1 MDVVTLGMAKAA
13 AAKKYT
19 PTADSFGIQRVR
31 DIGVRDR
38 QNSAADARIAYE
50 DSPSFVETWADLTA
64 WSTTTQ
70 TQVSGGRLYST
81 GSGGAASGINHSY
94 ALATGEEAR
103 IVVDY
108 QHIAGGSGGVMIG
121 FSKDAAGAVPMSAGG
136 NIRAFY
142 FTGVSLY
149 QYAGGTQGAAFT
161 TALSGTTNWT
171 ITLVADANYVTLTAV
186 TADAGGMEYN
196 LKYARGGAAWPVNNI
211 ALFNSDSR
219 ALTGSSI
226 GKIGARRSSFATVT
240 PRTGIEGARN
250 TVVWTSIDT
259 VIGARFAFPPVFDSR
274 KPLPVVMLFHGNGSD
289 ELHWVTNSNG
299 KAVATAFLNAGYIVV
314 SAANTANVSTWG
326 AQAGLDAYFKAYK
339 YLLAHFP
346 VGSVVFYGNSMGGIE
361 SLLTLAERRIPCVAW
376 IGTVPT
382 ANLAAQHANA
392 SFTSTIR
399 TAYGIAGDGSDYAA
413 KTAGHDPVL
422 MPGYAFRGVPM
433 WALIATLDPAVPPAT
448 NWDVFSA
455 IVAPYAAEMVRLDFV
470 TSDHSTTQIASNA
483 AAMVAFADKYAKI
496 G

>member
-1 MDVVTLGMAKAA
+1 MGILDTPGYSQAQADAKFAA
-13 AAKKYT
+13 AA
-19 PTADSFGIQRVR
+19 DSFSINRVR
-31 DIGVRDR
+31 DLGVRDR
-38 QNSAADARIAYE
+38 QNSTADARIAYE
-50 DSPSFVETWADLTA
+50 DSGSFVETWADLTA
-64 WSTTTQ
+64 WSANAV
-70 TQVSGGRLYST
+70 QVSAGRLYANSST
-81 GSGGAASGINHSY
+81 GATAGINHSWV
-94 ALATGEEAR
+94 LAAGEETR
-103 IVVDY
+103 VVVDY

-121 FSKDAAGAVPMSAGG
+121 FSKDAAGAVPLTAGG

-142 FTGVSLY
+142 FTGTSLY

-171 ITLVADANYVTLTAV
+171 ITLSVDANYVMLSAV
-186 TADAGGMEYN
+186 TADAGGLEYN
-196 LKYARGGAAWPVNNI
+196 LRYNRTGWPVNNI
-211 ALFNSDSR
+211 ALFNSDAR
-219 ALTGSSI
+219 NLTGSSI
-226 GKIGARRSSFATVT
+226 GKVGARRSFATVT
-240 PRTGIEGARN
+240 PRTGIEGARP

-259 VIGARFAFPPVFDSR
+259 VIGARYALPAVYDSR

-299 KAVATAFLNAGYIVV
+299 KAVASAFLNAGYIVV

-399 TAYGIAGDGSDYAA
+399 TAYGIAADDSDYAT

-433 WALIATLDPAVPPAT
+433 WALIATGDTAVPPAT
-448 NWDVFSA
+448 NWDVFED
-455 IVAPYAAEMVRLDFV
+455 IVSPYAAEMVRLDFA
-470 TSDHSTTQIASNA
+470 TSDHSTTQIASNT